1 MPLASSLIIVYIK
14 NISIIYMKK
23 HSFNKI
29 LKHPSKE
36 FHYYVSKKVIKFVL
50 LHLFFVV
57 FFAVFYW
64 ISDIILSKF
73 PEFSKKHMGL
83 VEGDFGNRGENTQD
97 LFYYFWFSAVTQ
109 TTVGYGGLI
118 DGKGKAVQI
127 IKSDYLWRFFNL
139 AQLLSVFITP
149 VIAIFW
155 MPEDGKYFFF

>member
-1 MPLASSLIIVYIK
+1 
-14 NISIIYMKK
+14 MKK

-57 FFAVFYW
+57 FFAVLYW

-73 PEFSKKHMGL
+73 PEFSKKHLGL
-83 VEGDFGNRGENTQD
+83 VKGDFGNRGENSQD

-149 VIAIFW
+149 VITIFW